1 MDKEFISAK
10 DMIFS
15 VSDASAL
22 IKTVMEKTFNRIK
35 IRGELSQITRASSGH
50 IYMTIKDSNASISA
64 IIWRGTHIPF
74 ELTEGTEIIAT
85 GKITTYPARS
95 NYQIIVS
102 EIELAGIGAILKML
116 EERKQKFASMGF
128 FDESQKKAI
137 PKYPE
142 KIGVIT
148 SPTGAA
154 IHDIINRLRDRFPVN
169 LIIWPATVQG
179 ETAETEVANGIIG
192 FNKLKDGNK
201 PDVIIVARGGGSI
214 EDLLPFSG
222 EKIIYAVH
230 DSKIPIISGV
240 GHDPDWTLI
249 DFVSD
254 LRAPTPTGAAELVVP
269 NKLNLQQTLIGYKQ
283 RITSAILNDL
293 QNNRSKLNLISLK
306 NPIQI
311 ISEKYQRLD
320 DYTRTI
326 NSLMKLK
333 IEQLKN
339 KLPDIQNL
347 NLRIENIF
355 NRTKQK
361 LNNLSSLLE
370 SYSFKKTLSRG
381 FSIIKNNN
389 NEIITSVKKLETEN
403 EAIAQF
409 YDGEIKISP
418 KN

>member
-1 MDKEFISAK
+1 
-10 DMIFS
+10 MIFS

-22 IKTVMEKTFNRIK
+22 IKGVMEQTFNRIK

-50 IYMTIKDSNASISA
+50 TYMTIKDSNAAISA
-64 IIWRGTHIPF
+64 IIWKGTRIPF
-74 ELTEGTEIIAT
+74 NLTEGTEIIAT

-116 EERKQKFASMGF
+116 EERKQKFAAMEF

-169 LIIWPATVQG
+169 LILWPATVQG
-179 ETAETEVANGIIG
+179 ETAESEVANAIIG
-192 FNKLKDGNK
+192 FNKLSDKNR

-254 LRAPTPTGAAELVVP
+254 LRAPTPTGAAESVVP
-269 NKLNLQQTLIGYKQ
+269 DKLNLKQVINTFNQ
-283 RITSAILNDL
+283 RINSAIINNIK
-293 QNNRSKLNLISLK
+293 NNREKLNLISLK

-311 ISEKYQRLD
+311 IAEKYQRLD
-320 DYTRTI
+320 DYIRNL

-333 IEQLKN
+333 IEQSKN
-339 KLPDIQNL
+339 KIPDIQNL
-347 NLRIENIF
+347 NLRIKNIF
-355 NRTKQK
+355 ENTNQK
-361 LNNLSSLLE
+361 LKSLSSLLE

-389 NEIITSVKKLETEN
+389 NEIITSVKKLASESDAT
-403 EAIAQF
+403 AQF
-409 YDGEIKISP
+409 YDGEIKINI